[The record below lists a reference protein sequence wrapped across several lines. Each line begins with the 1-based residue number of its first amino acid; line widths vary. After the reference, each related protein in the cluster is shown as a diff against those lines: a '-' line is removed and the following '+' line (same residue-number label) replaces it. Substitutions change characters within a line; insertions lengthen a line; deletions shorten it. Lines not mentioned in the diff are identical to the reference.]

1 MRKCCSPWRG
11 GLAGAAL
18 FGMLALAQPVVAAAN
33 DLLEKR
39 ESLYNNIFIFGDAD
53 NVSMTFG
60 QNKRYYTESS
70 MKLSDPGGLTVEYT
84 KYMTIGVAYAPKV
97 ERIAEI
103 GLGGG
108 RTVSYLS
115 ASLPDTGIL
124 AIELDKDVVE
134 LAKKYFKFQ
143 ETARLRTVVSD
154 GRAFLLKDSEKWD
167 VILIDAYRGPF
178 VPFHLLTKEFY
189 TLVKSRLAPG
199 GVVVQNI
206 EPSTMLFDAASATLK
221 SVFPSVDLYDG
232 GGNIVAVGY
241 DGPQLSQAELLARA
255 AKVQERY
262 KLRYDLTKLA
272 AVRRVLS
279 RPTGKVMT
287 DDFAPVET
295 MRAIEQNNEKWKE
308 QTEAP
313 R

>member
-1 MRKCCSPWRG
+1 MRGWRVSACAV
-11 GLAGAAL
+11 LAVASAAVCAPP
-18 FGMLALAQPVVAAAN
+18 LAAQSG
-33 DLLEKR
+33 LLEKR
-39 ESLYNNIFIFGDAD
+39 ESLYNNIFIFGDRD
-53 NVSMTFG
+53 NVTMTFG

-70 MKLSDPGGLTVEYT
+70 MKLSDPGALTVEYT
-84 KYMTIGVAYAPKV
+84 RLMTLGIVYPPKV
-97 ERIAEI
+97 ERILEI

-115 ASLPDTGIL
+115 AALPDTAIL
-124 AIELDKDVVE
+124 AVELDKDVVD
-134 LAKKYFKFQ
+134 LAKKYFKFK

-154 GRAFLLKDSEKWD
+154 GRAFLMRDKDLWD

-189 TLVKSRLAPG
+189 ALVKSRLAPG

-206 EPSTMLFDAASATLK
+206 EPTTMLFDSATATLA
-221 SVFPSVDLYDG
+221 SVFRSVDLYEG
-232 GGNIVAVGY
+232 GGNVVAIGS
-241 DGPQLSQAELLARA
+241 DGPPLTQAELLARA
-255 AKVQERY
+255 AKAHDLY
-262 KLRYDLTKLA
+262 NLRYDLRTMVKE
-272 AVRRVLS
+272 RRVLR
-279 RPTGKVMT
+279 RPAGKIMT

-295 MRAIEQNNEKWKE
+295 LRAIEQNNQKWKE